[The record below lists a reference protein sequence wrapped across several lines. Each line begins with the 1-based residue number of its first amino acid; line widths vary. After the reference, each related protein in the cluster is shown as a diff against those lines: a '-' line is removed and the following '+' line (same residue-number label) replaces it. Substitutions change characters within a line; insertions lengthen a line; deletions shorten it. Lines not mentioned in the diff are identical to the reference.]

1 MADLVTTFS
10 GTLIQALND
19 SAKVI
24 FQNFVMLIPNLVAA
38 VILFL
43 IGWAIAIF
51 LSRVFEELLR
61 FIKLEKFLAQHKVG
75 DALGKLRISTALTK
89 IVKYYLLLIFV
100 QASVFLIQGLGT
112 ISNFLNTVVLWASV
126 FVGAALLL
134 VIAAILG
141 ELVRQKILAIEGKS
155 KVIIWAANI
164 GKAIVLFFGVVM
176 AITTLGINAQILIDS
191 FITILQG
198 LVWGISLAFA
208 IAFGLGGQ
216 EDAKG
221 IIKDSRKHFKV

>member
-24 FQNFVMLIPNLVAA
+24 FQNFVMLIPDLVAA

-61 FIKLEKFLAQHKVG
+61 FVKLEKFLAQHKVG
-75 DALGKLRISTALTK
+75 DALGKLRISTALIK
-89 IVKYYLLLIFV
+89 IAKYYLLLIFV
-100 QASVFLIQGLGT
+100 QASVSLIQLGT
-112 ISNFLNTVVLWASV
+112 ISNFLTAVLLWAPV
-126 FVGAALLL
+126 FVGAILLM
-134 VIAAILG
+134 VVAAIFG
-141 ELVRQKILAIEGKS
+141 ELVKQKTIAIEGKS

-164 GKAIVLFFGVVM
+164 GKALVLFFGAVM
-176 AITTLGINAQILIDS
+176 ALSTLGFDTRIVVET
-191 FITILQG
+191 FITLVQG